1 MKQPATKKKEDATIV
16 APEALPESSS
26 ANPAS
31 DGGFVG
37 HKAPPEEVNKF
48 DPRRI
53 IGLILAYWWLI
64 MLFALIGA
72 AGGAAYCVL
81 GTPKFQAA
89 CQYQIFV
96 EKALDIGLETTLEK
110 NSRQFSRQV
119 TLLESDIL
127 KNRVKNKLTP
137 EYENQLAG
145 NLDVEVKVIKDRRR
159 PVLTIVVDA
168 SDEKYAT
175 AFLRELI
182 SDYEE
187 MRSLEELDA
196 TDRSLRTLRLEKERL
211 TTELQDVRERLRD
224 FKTRNNLKVA
234 KARSEQEE
242 QRFEDLI
249 SRLNALRM
257 ESSMIETQLEA
268 LEDANTA
275 TINNVLQL
283 TMETHGVSTGT
294 VGTGSAPAETAGTT
308 DGGEN
313 ATGSEG
319 TGITDGIR
327 LPTAILGTNF
337 HGRNW
342 ELFEERLARLEGVYQ
357 NKLKYYQPGHPAMD
371 RIKQEIAQVQK
382 DIEFESE
389 LARRRLQ
396 ARYDALKIQQEALET
411 SINTWKN
418 QYDNLTI
425 SDASLFDELQ
435 SEIKRLESHVKQ
447 LTTKIIDVA
456 SKSADAIVTELI
468 AEPKG
473 MGQIW
478 PKPLIVMGAST
489 GAAAAVGIG
498 LAFMFFFMDTRFT
511 DAVAIEHRLRLP
523 FISGI
528 PRWERVIKDIDP
540 DVSIVMDKEHANAVS
555 ESYRCLRVNLE
566 RSINEKK
573 GYTLL
578 LTSADAGEGKSIT
591 TANLGIA
598 FSWTGRKV
606 LLIDADLRRP
616 NLHNALGLK
625 SSQTGLAQYLIGEVK
640 DWHQIVQKT
649 DFENVD
655 MIQAGKFVY
664 EAPERCSTSRLKS
677 LFAEMS
683 EEYDFIMLDTAPVG
697 RIVDTAMMARA
708 VDGIMFVSLHGK
720 TSVSAMRHALKR
732 LEGTNVLGFCLNAI
746 DMPQGHGYYYGGY
759 YNYRW
764 QYGLYSYYYYYSNSL
779 YGYDYGKESYD
790 YGGYNRNSKFEEEDD
805 DSMDEKAV
813 SDSPESDIS

>member
-1 MKQPATKKKEDATIV
+1 MKQPATKQKEEAAIV
-16 APEALPESSS
+16 APEALPVS
-26 ANPAS
+26 ASAPPVS
-31 DGGFVG
+31 GDEFVG

-64 MLFALIGA
+64 TLFALIGA

-81 GTPKFQAA
+81 GTPKYQAA

-96 EKALDIGLETTLEK
+96 EQALNVGVQTTLER

-127 KNRVKNKLTP
+127 KNRVKTKLTP

-145 NLDVEVKVIKDRRR
+145 NLDVEVNVIKDRRR
-159 PVLTIVVDA
+159 PVLYIFVEA
-168 SDEKYAT
+168 SDEAYAT

-182 SDYEE
+182 RNYEE
-187 MRSLEELDA
+187 MRKLEDMDA
-196 TDRSLRTLRLEKERL
+196 TDQSLRILRLEKERL
-211 TTELQDVRERLRD
+211 TTELQDARERLRD
-224 FKTRNNLKVA
+224 FQTRHNLKVTR
-234 KARSEQEE
+234 ARSAQEE
-242 QRFEDLI
+242 KRFEDLI

-268 LEDANTA
+268 LENANTA

-283 TMETHGVSTGT
+283 TMETHGV
-294 VGTGSAPAETAGTT
+294 GTGPMGTGAAPAETADVT
-308 DGGEN
+308 DGGD
-313 ATGSEG
+313 GSTDSAGE

-327 LPTAILGTNF
+327 LPTAVLGTNF
-337 HGRNW
+337 QGRNW
-342 ELFEERLARLEGVYQ
+342 ELFEERLARLEAKYQ
-357 NKLKYYQPGHPAMD
+357 DKLRYYQPGHPAMD
-371 RIKQEIAQVQK
+371 RIKQDIAQVRK

-396 ARYDALKIQQEALET
+396 ARYDALKIQQEALEI

-418 QYDNLTI
+418 QYDTLSIADANELKQLT
-425 SDASLFDELQ
+425 
-435 SEIKRLESHVKQ
+435 SEIQRLEVHVSQ
-447 LTTKIIDVA
+447 FTTKIIDVA
-456 SKSADAIVTELI
+456 SKSADAIVTQLI

-473 MGQIW
+473 RGQIW
-478 PKPLIVMGAST
+478 PKPLVVMGAST
-489 GAAAAVGIG
+489 GVSAAVGIA
-498 LAFMFFFMDTRFT
+498 LAFMLFFMDTRFT

-528 PRWERVIKDIDP
+528 PRWERVIKDLDP

-566 RSINEKK
+566 RNIKEKK

-591 TANLGIA
+591 SANLGIA
-598 FSWTGRKV
+598 FSWTGRRV

-625 SSQTGLAQYLIGEVK
+625 SSQTGLAQFLVGDVK
-640 DWHQIVQKT
+640 DWRQVVQKT
-649 DFENVD
+649 DFDNVD
-655 MIQAGKFVY
+655 MMQAGKFVY
-664 EAPERCSTSRLKS
+664 EAPELCSTSRLKS
-677 LFAEMS
+677 LFAEMG
-683 EEYDFIMLDTAPVG
+683 EEYDFIILDTAPVG

-746 DMPQGHGYYYGGY
+746 DMPRGHGYYYGGY

-779 YGYDYGKESYD
+779 YGYDYGKEGYD
-790 YGGYNRNSKFEEEDD
+790 YTGYRRGADVKEDIVD
-805 DSMDEKAV
+805 ADEKAV
-813 SDSPESDIS
+813 SDSSDATVS